1 MTPLTSGLQLVDLTK
16 RFGTTAAVHDFS
28 LDVQSGELMCLL
40 GPSGCGKTTTLR
52 MIGGFIT
59 PDGGDI
65 LIEGRSV
72 LPLPPE
78 RRPTAMVFQRYNLWP
93 HMTVTDNIAF
103 GLRLRHMPASRI
115 QRKVQETLDLVGLP
129 QAGRRWPHQLSGGE
143 QQRIA
148 VARAL
153 VLEPKILL
161 LDEPFSN
168 LDARLRV
175 RMREE
180 LKTLQRQVGITTVF
194 VTHDQEEALTLAD
207 RIAVMNTGVVEQ
219 VDTPG
224 ALYRRPQR
232 LFVADFIGTM
242 NFIRAR
248 YRRDRGALVAGRL
261 GISARGGWSDG
272 AAVTVAFR
280 PEDVTFADGD
290 AGIPARVRR
299 VVNLGH
305 YLEVTVECPG
315 LGPIK
320 VFTDGQRPVAEGQ
333 TLTFHLRRI
342 LIYDEGMNIAE
353 IEAPRLTSLPASEE
367 VVEGST
373 S

>member
-1 MTPLTSGLQLVDLTK
+1 MAGLQLVDLTK
-16 RFGTTAAVHDFS
+16 RFGTTAAVHHFS
-28 LDVQSGELMCLL
+28 LEVQNGELMCLL

-72 LPLPPE
+72 LRLPPE
-78 RRPTAMVFQRYNLWP
+78 RRPTAMVFQRFNLWP
-93 HMTVTDNIAF
+93 HMTVMNNIAF
-103 GLRLRHMPASRI
+103 GLRLRHFSTLTI

-129 QAGRRWPHQLSGGE
+129 QAGRKWPHQLSGGE

-180 LKTLQRQVGITTVF
+180 LKILQRHVGITTVF

-207 RIAVMNTGVVEQ
+207 RIAVMNKGVVEQ

-248 YRRDRGALVAGRL
+248 YGRDRGAFAAGRL
-261 GISARGGWSDG
+261 GITAQGDWSDG
-272 AAVTVAFR
+272 AVVTIAFR
-280 PEDVTFADGD
+280 PEDVKFVYGD
-290 AGIPARVRR
+290 AGIPAQVRR

-305 YLEVTVECPG
+305 YLEVTVDCPG

-320 VFTDGQRPVAEGQ
+320 VFTDGERPMAEGQ
-333 TLTFHLRRI
+333 TLRLHLRRI
-342 LIYDEGMNIAE
+342 LVYDEGMNIAE
-353 IEAPRLTSLPASEE
+353 IDAPQLTSLQTSEE
-367 VVEGST
+367 VVEDSANV
-373 S
+373 

>member
-1 MTPLTSGLQLVDLTK
+1 VTPTSGLQLINLTK
-16 RFGTTAAVHDFS
+16 RFGTTAAVHEFS
-28 LDVQSGELMCLL
+28 LQVQQGELMCLL

-65 LIEGRSV
+65 LIDGRSV

-93 HMTVTDNIAF
+93 HMTVADNIAF
-103 GLRLRHMPASRI
+103 GLRLRHMPAAKI
-115 QRKVQETLDLVGLP
+115 QQKVAETLDLVGLP
-129 QAGRRWPHQLSGGE
+129 HAGRRWPHQLSGGE

-207 RIAVMNTGVVEQ
+207 RIAVMNNGVVEQ
-219 VDTPG
+219 VDTP
-224 ALYRRPQR
+224 AELYRRPQR

-242 NFIRAR
+242 NFLRAR
-248 YRRDRGALVAGRL
+248 YRPALGAFVAGGV
-261 GISARGGWSDG
+261 GIAAQGPWGEGEAAR
-272 AAVTVAFR
+272 VAFR
-280 PEDVTFADGD
+280 PEDVQLADG
-290 AGIPARVRR
+290 AEGIPATVRR

-305 YLEVTVECPG
+305 YLEVTIACPG
-315 LGPIK
+315 LDPIK
-320 VFTDGQRPVAEGQ
+320 VFTDGRRAMAEGQ
-333 TLTFHLRRI
+333 ALRFQLRRI
-342 LIYDEGMNIAE
+342 LIYDEKMHITE
-353 IEAPRLTSLPASEE
+353 IEAPRLIGLPSSAAATERPA
-367 VVEGST
+367 G
-373 S
+373 

>member
-1 MTPLTSGLQLVDLTK
+1 MAGLQLVNLTK
-16 RFGTTAAVHDFS
+16 RFGTTAAVYDFS
-28 LDVQSGELMCLL
+28 LEVHDGELMCLL

-52 MIGGFIT
+52 MIGGFAT

-65 LIEGRSV
+65 LIEGHSV
-72 LPLPPE
+72 LALPPE
-78 RRPTAMVFQRYNLWP
+78 RRPTAMVFQRFNLWP

-103 GLRLRHMPASRI
+103 GLRLRRLPAAAI
-115 QRKVQETLDLVGLP
+115 HRKVGETLQLVGLP
-129 QAGRRWPHQLSGGE
+129 QAARKWPHQLSGGE

-207 RIAVMNTGVVEQ
+207 RIAVMNKGVMEQ

-224 ALYRRPQR
+224 VLYRRPQG
-232 LFVADFIGTM
+232 LFVADFMGTM

-248 YRRDRGALVAGRL
+248 YHRDRGALAGGQV
-261 GISARGGWSDG
+261 GISARGDWHDG
-272 AAVTVAFR
+272 AVVTVAFR
-280 PEDVTFADGD
+280 PEDVTFVDGD
-290 AGIPARVRR
+290 AGIPVQVRR

-305 YLEVTVECPG
+305 YLEVTVDG
-315 LGPIK
+315 SGVGAIK
-320 VFTDGQRPVAEGQ
+320 VFTDGQRPMSEGQ
-333 TLTFHLRRI
+333 SLNVHFRRI
-342 LIYDEGMNIAE
+342 LVYAEGLPLVE
-353 IEAPRLTSLPASEE
+353 IEMPRLTHLRTAEE
-367 VVEGST
+367 VVEGSP
-373 S
+373 SV

>member
-1 MTPLTSGLQLVDLTK
+1 MTPLTSGLQLVNLTK
-16 RFGTTAAVHDFS
+16 RFGTTAAVHEFS
-28 LDVQSGELMCLL
+28 LDVQNGELMCLL

-59 PDGGDI
+59 PDSGDI
-65 LIEGRSV
+65 LIDGRSV
-72 LPLPPE
+72 LPMPPE

-93 HMTVTDNIAF
+93 HMTVADNIAF
-103 GLRLRHMPASRI
+103 GLRLRHMPAPRI
-115 QRKVQETLDLVGLP
+115 QQKVQETLDLVGLP
-129 QAGRRWPHQLSGGE
+129 QAGHRWPHQLSGGE

-207 RIAVMNTGVVEQ
+207 RIAVMNKGVVEQ

-224 ALYRRPQR
+224 TLYRRPQR

-242 NFIRAR
+242 NFIRALFQ
-248 YRRDRGALVAGRL
+248 RDRGAFVAGRV
-261 GISARGGWSDG
+261 GITAQGGWSDG
-272 AAVTVAFR
+272 AAVRVAFR
-280 PEDVTFADGD
+280 PEDVQLADGSE
-290 AGIPARVRR
+290 GIPATVRR

-305 YLEVTVECPG
+305 YLEVTIECPG
-315 LGPIK
+315 LDPIK
-320 VFTDGQRPVAEGQ
+320 VFTDGRRSMAEGQ
-333 TLTFHLRRI
+333 ALRFSLRRI
-342 LIYDEGMNIAE
+342 LIYDEEMDITE
-353 IEAPRLTSLPASEE
+353 IEAPRLISLPASEA
-367 VVEGST
+367 VAGS
-373 S
+373 SAG